1 MLYKGNQF
9 ERISSETLETLKYT
23 YNLVVL
29 DYFQKALKEPS
40 QSASQESGTGKRNV
54 IDVDA
59 TES

>member
-9 ERISSETLETLKYT
+9 ERISSETLEKLKYT

-29 DYFQKALKEPS
+29 DYFQKELKEPS
-40 QSASQESGTGKRNV
+40 KNPSHESGTGKGNV